1 MAFDYDAARETAKGL
16 IENFGGLGS
25 VFVPAIPGG
34 ERQDDGTFSTGTPEI
49 LTIGIITPRLP
60 VKKFEVDGGNIQ
72 QGDWYVFF
80 QHNTT
85 TTVKIGM
92 FTTINRIAHRI
103 VAIKEMTSLQ
113 GVNVSLQLFIR
124 GV

>member
-1 MAFDYDAARETAKGL
+1 MAFDYPDARNDAKEL
-16 IENFGGLGS
+16 IEEFGGIGS
-25 VFVPAIPGG
+25 VFVPAIPAG

-49 LTIGIITPRLP
+49 TTVGIITLRLP
-60 VKKFEVDGGNIQ
+60 VTTFEVNGGNIQ

-85 TTVKIGM
+85 NTVEIGM
-92 FTTINRIAHRI
+92 FTTINGVTHRI
-103 VAIKEMTSLQ
+103 VEISDITSLE